1 MPQIIPKF
9 LLLATLIAPATS
21 FQSPSPIRRTPTLLR
36 AKQTYIYDGG
46 ELQSFLIHNANSIS
60 SPRDGLDVGCVTFIT
75 TAKQIGIVAPSP
87 SENTELIDG
96 QNVYIDTIAKIP
108 KGISEQDAIS
118 TAAAALVGIHC
129 GRVGMSVGGAVE
141 EGFVG
146 GKVSFSDVL
155 LP

>member
-1 MPQIIPKF
+1 M
-9 LLLATLIAPATS
+9 
-21 FQSPSPIRRTPTLLR
+21 
-36 AKQTYIYDGG
+36 
-46 ELQSFLIHNANSIS
+46 
-60 SPRDGLDVGCVTFIT
+60 GCVTFIT